1 MSVNEFQIHTVYC
14 KACFLLDC
22 LNWLITC
29 ESSIML
35 QSFSLKITNLLAFY
49 HVYGE
54 GSVVCD

>member
-1 MSVNEFQIHTVYC
+1 MNFKIHTVYC

-54 GSVVCD
+54 DSVVCD